1 MKINKLFA
9 VITLC
14 ILILGCAT
22 DNKVK
27 VISGGFYFWKTTFQL
42 DSSENKALENT
53 PNSQLYIR
61 EFDVDFGNGKPEP
74 VKIITWKDQRPKD
87 YVPVIFITNR
97 TFQFADFKQIEA
109 LAINI
114 LEYFNKGKLPE
125 EIQLD
130 CDWTESTKAKYF
142 YFLQKIKEKSGRKIS
157 ATIRLHQIKFF
168 EKTGIP
174 PADEGSLM
182 VYNTGDWRKYSEINS
197 VFDAHTVSAYLD
209 RLNEYPLALKIALP
223 IFSQTIVYRS
233 GIFHAFLPEISL
245 NILEKASFLSETKNA
260 LIFECKSSGQIGG
273 VHLRKGDVLK
283 FEQPEFDE
291 VLKIKKLILSKLNQK
306 STAIILFHL
315 DKTCLKNYETKT
327 LFE

>member
-1 MKINKLFA
+1 MKSKRFFLIFLLFILFSCQENK
-9 VITLC
+9 
-14 ILILGCAT
+14 
-22 DNKVK
+22 KVK
-27 VISGGFYFWKTTFQL
+27 LSEGGFYFWKTTFQL
-42 DSSENKALENT
+42 DSSEKKALENT

-61 EFDVDFGNGKPEP
+61 EFDVDFRNGKPEP

-97 TFQFADFKQIEA
+97 TFQFADFKQIDR
-109 LAINI
+109 LTINI
-114 LEYFNKGKLPE
+114 FDYFNKRKLPE

-142 YFLQKIKEKSGRKIS
+142 YFLQKIKEKTGRKIS

-174 PADEGSLM
+174 AADEGSLM

-209 RLNEYPLALKIALP
+209 RLNKYPLALKIALP

-233 GIFHAFLPEISL
+233 GIFHAFLPKISL
-245 NILEKASFLSETKNA
+245 NILKNASFLSETKND

>member
-1 MKINKLFA
+1 M
-9 VITLC
+9 
-14 ILILGCAT
+14 GCT
-22 DNKVK
+22 QENKVK
-27 VISGGFYFWKTTFQL
+27 ITESSFYFWKTTFQL
-42 DSSENKALENT
+42 DSSEKKALKSAL
-53 PNSQLYIR
+53 NSQLYIR
-61 EFDVDFGNGKPEP
+61 EFDADFRSGKPEP
-74 VKIITWKDQRPKD
+74 VKIITWKDPCPKD

-109 LAINI
+109 LATNI
-114 LEYFNKGKLPE
+114 FDYFNKRKLPE

-130 CDWTESTKAKYF
+130 CDWTESTRAKYF
-142 YFLQKIKEKSGRKIS
+142 YFLQKIKEKSGWKIS

-174 PADEGSLM
+174 PVDEGSLM
-182 VYNTGDWRKYSEINS
+182 VYNTGDWRNYSEINS

-209 RLNEYPLALKIALP
+209 RLNEYPLSLKIALP

-245 NILEKASFLSETKNA
+245 NILRNASFLSEMKND

-273 VHLRKGDVLK
+273 LQLRKGDILK
-283 FEQPEFDE
+283 FEQPDFEE
-291 VLKIKKLILSKLNQK
+291 VLKIKNLILSKLNQK
-306 STAIILFHL
+306 STAIIFFHL